1 MEASRPPG
9 KKPRRSQKPPAT
21 ETVQKRVN
29 EVLQEVKTFLQ
40 SKYSNIKKSQKHSFL
55 SCYIEGVIFMITECN
70 ECPDNVIPNP
80 QKIKITKPV
89 NVTDE
94 DDDEFKVQYK
104 YEVAFDRSHINNRAG
119 ASEQEKTFIFDLH
132 IDKVIQPVKRTLR
145 HDDIDEDDEF
155 FDFSLELRIDE
166 RSEHPCWTMHF
177 IPDQAEEY
185 GLKFEYEF
193 KKSSTRANDK
203 DYTKCGMIMLFQTA
217 LTTIS
222 GITMYT
228 KLFENCYM

>member
-1 MEASRPPG
+1 
-9 KKPRRSQKPPAT
+9 
-21 ETVQKRVN
+21 
-29 EVLQEVKTFLQ
+29 
-40 SKYSNIKKSQKHSFL
+40 
-55 SCYIEGVIFMITECN
+55 MITECN

-89 NVTDE
+89 TVTDQY
-94 DDDEFKVQYK
+94 DDEFKVQYK

-132 IDKVIQPVKRTLR
+132 IDKVIQPVKRTL

-166 RSEHPCWTMHF
+166 QSEHPCWTMHF

-185 GLKFEYEF
+185 GRTFKYDF
-193 KKSSTRANDK
+193 KKSKRSLFAGYRVDKARWSRQRPNREAKDFLFGWISTADK
-203 DYTKCGMIMLFQTA
+203 INIVRHKA
-217 LTTIS
+217 LQRS
-222 GITMYT
+222 R
-228 KLFENCYM
+228 LP

>member
-1 MEASRPPG
+1 MEARPG
-9 KKPRRSQKPPAT
+9 KRPRRNQKPPAT

-40 SKYSNIKKSQKHSFL
+40 LKYSNIRKSQKHSFL

-89 NVTDE
+89 TVTDQN
-94 DDDEFKVQYK
+94 DDEFKVQYK

-132 IDKVIQPVKRTLR
+132 IDKVIQPVKRKLY
-145 HDDIDEDDEF
+145 DDIDEDDEF

-166 RSEHPCWTMHF
+166 QSEHPCWTMHF

-185 GLKFEYEF
+185 GRTFKYDL
-193 KKSSTRANDK
+193 KKSKHEKDK
-203 DYTKCGMIMLFQTA
+203 DYTKFGMIMLFQTA
-217 LTTIS
+217 LTTMS

-228 KLFENCYM
+228 NLFENKIVLL